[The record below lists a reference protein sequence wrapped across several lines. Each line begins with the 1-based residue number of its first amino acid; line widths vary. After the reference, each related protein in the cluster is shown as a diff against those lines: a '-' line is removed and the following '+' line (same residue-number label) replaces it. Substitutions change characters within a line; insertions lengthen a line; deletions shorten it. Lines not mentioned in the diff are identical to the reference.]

1 MPNRPRRE
9 ELMPSG
15 GGEHRAGYVV
25 LCGRS
30 NVGKSTL
37 LNRIIGE
44 KVAIVTPRPQ
54 TTRRR
59 IVGIRTDPDAQ
70 LILVDTPGLH
80 EATRLLNRR
89 MVEVARESMTQGDV
103 LAVVIEA
110 GAQLDPGYR
119 ELLAE
124 VQKLGRPTVVVI
136 NKIDLIPRT
145 HLIPLAETC
154 LSLTPEAEIV
164 PVSALSGEN
173 VPELVATLKRMLPAG
188 PALMPDDQYTDQ
200 TERAMVEEIIREKIF
215 LAMRQEIPFSTA
227 VKVEQF
233 TDIEERNLAR
243 IFATVVVERDSHK
256 GMIIG
261 AGGQQLKQIGQSA
274 RGEIEQQLGKR
285 VYLELH
291 VKVEKNWT
299 SDPRRLSELGL

>member
-1 MPNRPRRE
+1 MAN
-9 ELMPSG
+9 G
-15 GGEHRAGYVV
+15 DADHRAGYVV

-37 LNRIIGE
+37 LNRLVGE

-59 IVGIRTDPDAQ
+59 ILGIRTDPDAQ
-70 LILVDTPGLH
+70 LILVDTPGVH
-80 EATRLLNRR
+80 EASRLLNRR
-89 MVEVARESMTQGDV
+89 MVEVARAAMAEADV
-103 LAVVIEA
+103 VAVLVQA
-110 GAQLDPGYR
+110 GEQLNPDDR

-124 VQKLGRPTVVVI
+124 VRQLGRPAAVVI
-136 NKIDLIPRT
+136 NKIDLVPRPL
-145 HLIPLAETC
+145 LIPLAQEC
-154 LSLTPEAEIV
+154 LRMVPEGEIV

-173 VPELVATLKRMLPAG
+173 VDELLITLKRMLPAG
-188 PALMPDDQYTDQ
+188 PAMMPEDQYTDQ
-200 TERAMVEEIIREKIF
+200 TERLIVEEVIREKIF

-233 TDIEERNLAR
+233 SEVEDRNLVR
-243 IFATVVVERDSHK
+243 IAALIIVDREPHK

-261 AGGQQLKQIGQSA
+261 GGGQRLKQIGQDA
-274 RGEIEQQLGKR
+274 RLDIEERLGKR
-285 VYLELH
+285 VFLELH

-299 SDPRRLSELGL
+299 RDPRRLSEFGL

>member
-1 MPNRPRRE
+1 ME
-9 ELMPSG
+9 SG
-15 GGEHRAGYVV
+15 GAEHRAGYVV

-103 LAVVIEA
+103 LAVVVEA
-110 GAQLDPGYR
+110 GEQLDPR
-119 ELLAE
+119 DRALLAE
-124 VQKLGRPTVVVI
+124 VRKLARPTVVVI

-145 HLIPLAETC
+145 RLISLAEQC
-154 LSLTPEAEIV
+154 LSLEPEAEIV

-173 VPELVATLKRMLPAG
+173 VPELLATLKRMLPAG
-188 PALMPDDQYTDQ
+188 PALMPEDQYTDQ
-200 TERAMVEEIIREKIF
+200 TERAIVEEIIRERIF

-227 VKVEQF
+227 VKVERF
-233 TDIEERNLAR
+233 TEIEERSLVR
-243 IFATVVVERDSHK
+243 IFATIIVERDSHK

-261 AGGQQLKQIGQSA
+261 AGGQRLKQMGQSA
-274 RGEIEQQLGKR
+274 RLEIEQQLGKR
-285 VYLELH
+285 VYLELN

>member
-1 MPNRPRRE
+1 MA
-9 ELMPSG
+9 SG
-15 GGEHRAGYVV
+15 GDEYRAGYVV

-37 LNRIIGE
+37 LNRIVGE

-89 MVEVARESMTQGDV
+89 MVEVARESMAQADV
-103 LAVVIEA
+103 VAVLVEA
-110 GAQLDPGYR
+110 GEQLDGEDR
-119 ELLAE
+119 AMLAE
-124 VQKLGRPTVVVI
+124 VRKLGRPTAVII
-136 NKIDLIPRT
+136 NKIDLVPRPS
-145 HLIPLAETC
+145 LIPLAQEC
-154 LSLTPEAEIV
+154 LRLAPDAEIV

-173 VPELVATLKRMLPAG
+173 LPELLATLKRMLPVG
-188 PALMPDDQYTDQ
+188 PALMPEDQYTDQ
-200 TERAMVEEIIREKIF
+200 TERALVEEIIREKIF

-227 VKVEQF
+227 VRVEQF
-233 TDIEERNLAR
+233 TEVEDRNLVR
-243 IFATVVVERDSHK
+243 IHATIIVDRDSHK
-256 GMIIG
+256 GMMIG
-261 AGGQQLKQIGQSA
+261 TGGQRLKQIGQSA
-274 RGEIEQQLGKR
+274 RLEIEQHMGKR
-285 VYLELH
+285 VFLELN

-299 SDPRRLSELGL
+299 RDRRRLAALGL

>member
-1 MPNRPRRE
+1 MA
-9 ELMPSG
+9 SG
-15 GGEHRAGYVV
+15 GAEHRAGYVV

-37 LNRIIGE
+37 LNRLVGE

-59 IVGIRTDPDAQ
+59 ILGIRTDPDAQ

-89 MVEVARESMTQGDV
+89 MVDVARAAMAEGDV
-103 LAVVIEA
+103 VAVLVEA
-110 GAQLDPGYR
+110 GPRLAAEDR

-124 VQKLGRPTVVVI
+124 VCKLGRPTTVVI
-136 NKIDLIPRT
+136 NKIDLVART
-145 HLIPLAETC
+145 MLIPLAQEC
-154 LSLTPEAEIV
+154 LGLAPEAEIV

-173 VPELVATLKRMLPAG
+173 VAELVATLKRMLPPG
-188 PALMPDDQYTDQ
+188 PALMPEDQYTDQ
-200 TERAMVEEIIREKIF
+200 SERLLVEEAIREKIF

-233 TDIEERNLAR
+233 TEVEDRNLVR
-243 IFATVVVERDSHK
+243 ISAIIIVDRDAHK
-256 GMIIG
+256 GMMIG
-261 AGGQQLKQIGQSA
+261 AGGQRLKQIGQSA
-274 RGEIEQQLGKR
+274 RLDIEQRLGRR
-285 VYLELH
+285 VFLELH

-299 SDPRRLSELGL
+299 RDPRRLSEFGL

>member
-1 MPNRPRRE
+1 MA
-9 ELMPSG
+9 SG
-15 GGEHRAGYVV
+15 GDKYRAGYVV

-59 IVGIRTDPDAQ
+59 ILGIRTDPDAQ

-80 EATRLLNRR
+80 EANRPLNRR
-89 MVEVARESMTQGDV
+89 MVEVARESMAQADV
-103 LAVVIEA
+103 IAVLVEA
-110 GAQLDPGYR
+110 GEKLDPEDR
-119 ELLAE
+119 TILADAR
-124 VQKLGRPTVVVI
+124 KLGRPTAVII
-136 NKIDLIPRT
+136 NKIDLVPRPS
-145 HLIPLAETC
+145 LIPLAEEC
-154 LSLTPEAEIV
+154 ARLMPDAEIV

-173 VPELVATLKRMLPAG
+173 VAELLATLSRMLPVG
-188 PALMPDDQYTDQ
+188 PALMPEEQYTDQ
-200 TERAMVEEIIREKIF
+200 TERALVEEIIREKIF

-233 TDIEERNLAR
+233 TEVEARNLVRIYAR
-243 IFATVVVERDSHK
+243 IIVDRNSHK
-256 GMIIG
+256 GMMIG
-261 AGGQQLKQIGQSA
+261 TGGQRLKQVGQSA
-274 RGEIEQQLGKR
+274 RLEIERQLGKR
-285 VYLELH
+285 VFLELN

-299 SDPRRLSELGL
+299 RDPRRLSELGL

>member
-1 MPNRPRRE
+1 
-9 ELMPSG
+9 MPSDG
-15 GGEHRAGYVV
+15 AEHRAGYVV

-37 LNRIIGE
+37 LNRLVGE

-54 TTRRR
+54 TTRRT
-59 IVGIRTDPDAQ
+59 ILGIRTDPDAQ

-89 MVEVARESMTQGDV
+89 MVEVARAAMAEGDV
-103 LAVVIEA
+103 VAVLVEA
-110 GAQLDPGYR
+110 GARLAAEDR

-124 VQKLGRPTVVVI
+124 VRKLGRPTAVVI
-136 NKIDLIPRT
+136 NKIDLVART
-145 HLIPLAETC
+145 MLIPLAQEC
-154 LSLTPEAEIV
+154 LGLAPEAEIV

-173 VPELVATLKRMLPAG
+173 VAELVATLKRMLPAG
-188 PALMPDDQYTDQ
+188 PALMPEDQYTDQ
-200 TERAMVEEIIREKIF
+200 TERLIVEEAIREKIF

-233 TDIEERNLAR
+233 TEVEDRNLVR
-243 IFATVVVERDSHK
+243 ISAIIIVDRDAHK
-256 GMIIG
+256 GMMIG
-261 AGGQQLKQIGQSA
+261 AGGQRLKQIGQSA
-274 RGEIEQQLGKR
+274 RLDIEQQLGRR
-285 VYLELH
+285 VFLELH

-299 SDPRRLSELGL
+299 RDPRRLSELGL

>member
-1 MPNRPRRE
+1 
-9 ELMPSG
+9 MPSG
-15 GGEHRAGYVV
+15 GGEYRAGYVV

-37 LNRIIGE
+37 LNRLVGE
-44 KVAIVTPRPQ
+44 KVAIVTPLPQ

-59 IVGIRTDPDAQ
+59 ILGIRTDPDAQ

-80 EATRLLNRR
+80 EASRLLNRR
-89 MVEVARESMTQGDV
+89 MVEVARAAMAEAEVVAALVQAGV
-103 LAVVIEA
+103 QLAP
-110 GAQLDPGYR
+110 DDR

-124 VQKLGRPTVVVI
+124 VRQLGRPTAVVI
-136 NKIDLIPRT
+136 NKIDLVPRPS
-145 HLIPLAETC
+145 LIPLAQEC
-154 LSLTPEAEIV
+154 LRMVPEAEIV

-173 VPELVATLKRMLPAG
+173 VDELLITLKRMLPAR
-188 PALMPDDQYTDQ
+188 PAQMPEDQYTDQ
-200 TERAMVEEIIREKIF
+200 TERLIVEEVIREKIF

-233 TDIEERNLAR
+233 TEVEDRNLVR
-243 IFATVVVERDSHK
+243 IAALIIVDREPHK

-261 AGGQQLKQIGQSA
+261 AGGQRLKQIGQDA
-274 RGEIEQQLGKR
+274 RLDIEERLGKR
-285 VYLELH
+285 VFLELH

-299 SDPRRLSELGL
+299 RDPRRLSEFGL